1 MVEVD
6 NLVKHYGPIKAV
18 NGVSFQVQ
26 KGEVLGFLGPNGA
39 GKSTTMKMITCF
51 LTPTSGTARVKGFDI
66 TQNPV
71 AVRQQLGY
79 LPESAPLYDEMTVES
94 FLAFIAN
101 VRGFTGADARRQID
115 RVYET
120 CQIHKVA
127 KQSIHTLSKG
137 YRQRVCFAQ
146 ALLHDP
152 EILILDEP
160 TDGLDPNQ
168 KQAVRDL
175 IASMKHNKVIILS
188 THILEEV
195 DAICSRA
202 IIISEGLVKIDGT
215 PEQLRQ
221 KSRLHGAVTFSAVNM
236 DESLKKGL
244 KSITGIKEVE
254 SFGDNNTLRCIPNS
268 GEIIAPKILDYLKDK
283 HCSPSEFRVEQGR
296 LDEVFRNITKTVK

>member
-6 NLVKHYGPIKAV
+6 NLVKHYGPIQAV
-18 NGVSFQVQ
+18 NGVSFQVE

-66 TQNPV
+66 IENPM

-79 LPESAPLYDEMTVES
+79 LPESAPLYEEMTVEK
-94 FLAFIAN
+94 FLLFIAN
-101 VRGFTGADARRQID
+101 VRGFTGADAQKQVD

-120 CQIHKVA
+120 CQIHTVA

-175 IASMKHNKVIILS
+175 IVSMREEKVIILS

-202 IIISEGLVKIDGT
+202 IIISQGQVKIDGT
-215 PEQLRQ
+215 PEELKR
-221 KSRLHGAVTFSAVNM
+221 KSSLHGAVTFSSAQNENDLRSSLQNISGVQKV
-236 DESLKKGL
+236 DFLESTKQWRCYPEPEQNIASPVLDFLRDKN
-244 KSITGIKEVE
+244 IKTE
-254 SFGDNNTLRCIPNS
+254 
-268 GEIIAPKILDYLKDK
+268 
-283 HCSPSEFRVEQGR
+283 EFRVEQGR
-296 LDEVFRNITKTVK
+296 LDEVFRNITLTK